1 MLSFDALKDY
11 LKTYDVASYCGL
23 AAVSKMWGDAIGPY
37 AEDIFKFL
45 NYRKVDNAF
54 EEFVHRTAQ
63 LRVLQTQFEKTGR
76 YPTASH
82 LEVQS
87 IDDEQYKLALLLS
100 FVSTSHRFDIL
111 QALVKFLRLPC
122 DGPKE
127 ILSIG
132 YGTGYELKIVF
143 DEIPGWKIEAY
154 DTSPE
159 SRRYATDLLSCF
171 GYPAD
176 CLRQELFDFG
186 SPEFLANHRERFGKV
201 LLCELLEHLDDPEL
215 ALRSVRGVVHAQGH
229 LFCTMAVNIAQ
240 EDHVYLCRSVEEA
253 RAQVV
258 RCGFEIVSESLAPVV
273 ILPFPEE
280 KRAQLFK
287 KGNYLCVAK
296 PK

>member
-1 MLSFDALKDY
+1 MR
-11 LKTYDVASYCGL
+11 GE
-23 AAVSKMWGDAIGPY
+23 AIRPY

-45 NYRKVDNAF
+45 NHRKVDNAF
-54 EEFVHRTAQ
+54 EEFVQRTAQ

-82 LEVQS
+82 LEVQP
-87 IDDEQYKLALLLS
+87 IDDERYKLALLLS
-100 FVSTSHRFDIL
+100 FISTSHRFDIL
-111 QALVKFLRLPC
+111 QALVNFLRLPC

-143 DEIPGWKIEAY
+143 DEISDWEVEAY

-159 SRRYATDLLSCF
+159 SYRYATDLLCYF
-171 GYPAD
+171 GYSPC
-176 CLRQELFDFG
+176 CLRQELFDFESQG
-186 SPEFLANHRERFGKV
+186 FLATHRGRFGKV

-215 ALRSVRGVVHAQGH
+215 ALRAVKSVIHPQGQ
-229 LFCTMAVNIAQ
+229 LFCTMAVNVAQ
-240 EDHVYLCRSVEEA
+240 EDHVFLYRSAEEA
-253 RAQVV
+253 REQVV
-258 RCGFEIVSESLAPVV
+258 RCGFEIVSENLAPVV

-287 KGNYLCVAK
+287 KGNYLCVAR